1 MFLDDA
7 KASNCQKN
15 NGFSDLGDYAEWPKV
30 AGAVIQARQFAEMS
44 HVEAEQNSVMIGSNF
59 GSALILAQPIAL
71 AGHVVFHALAGAQA
85 PYVRTSGRVTGPL
98 HPYYPKAIN

>member
-1 MFLDDA
+1 M
-7 KASNCQKN
+7 
-15 NGFSDLGDYAEWPKV
+15 

-85 PYVRTSGRVTGPL
+85 PTAAEALASCERAL
-98 HPYYPKAIN
+98 HDFARAIYAREGLQAQDERGN